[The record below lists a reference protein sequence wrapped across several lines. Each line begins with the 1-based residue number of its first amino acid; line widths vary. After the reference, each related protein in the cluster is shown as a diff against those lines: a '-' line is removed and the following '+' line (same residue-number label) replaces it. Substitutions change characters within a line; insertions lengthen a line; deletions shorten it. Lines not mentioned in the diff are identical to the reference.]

1 MSNRIKVEEGS
12 ENIFKDLG
20 FSDEVAE
27 KELLKAQLGA
37 EISRI
42 LKERKLT
49 QGEAAKLL
57 GVKHLDI
64 SRLKAAKLSD
74 YSVDR
79 LMTFLNRLNHDIEIH
94 IIPSP
99 KREGQQ
105 RVVAVESSR
114 FPISANEPWG
124 KPSEETNPDAS

>member
-12 ENIFKDLG
+12 DNIFKDLG

-27 KELLKAQLGA
+27 QELLKAQLGA
-37 EISRI
+37 EIFRI

-49 QGEAAKLL
+49 EGEAAKLL

-74 YSVDR
+74 HSVDR
-79 LMTFLNRLNHDIEIH
+79 LMTFLNRLNHDIEIR
-94 IIPSP
+94 IIPSQE
-99 KREGQQ
+99 RAGHQ
-105 RVVAVESSR
+105 RVVSVEL
-114 FPISANEPWG
+114 
-124 KPSEETNPDAS
+124 

>member
-1 MSNRIKVEEGS
+1 MSNKIKVEEGS

-79 LMTFLNRLNHDIEIH
+79 LMAFLNRLNHDIEIH
-94 IIPSP
+94 IIPSQE
-99 KREGQQ
+99 REGHQ

-114 FPISANEPWG
+114 FSISANEPGG
-124 KPSEETNPDAS
+124 KPSEETNPDLL

>member
-1 MSNRIKVEEGS
+1 MNNRIKVEEGS

-27 KELLKAQLGA
+27 QELLKAQLGA
-37 EISRI
+37 EVFRI

-49 QGEAAKLL
+49 EGEAAKLL
-57 GVKHLDI
+57 DVKHLDI

-79 LMTFLNRLNHDIEIH
+79 LMIFLNRLNHDIEIR
-94 IIPSP
+94 IIPSQE
-99 KREGQQ
+99 REGHQ
-105 RVVAVESSR
+105 RVVSVEL
-114 FPISANEPWG
+114 
-124 KPSEETNPDAS
+124 